1 MIEGLA
7 PGVDAK
13 VIAVDEVRVAGPFTP
28 VRKVE
33 RLSMKTHQ
41 KIAVR
46 IADHIGSRASRLIER
61 SSECQI

>member
-1 MIEGLA
+1 MMVGLA

-28 VRKVE
+28 ARKVE

-41 KIAVR
+41 KIAVKLPTTLVLEHP
-46 IADHIGSRASRLIER
+46 A
-61 SSECQI
+61 